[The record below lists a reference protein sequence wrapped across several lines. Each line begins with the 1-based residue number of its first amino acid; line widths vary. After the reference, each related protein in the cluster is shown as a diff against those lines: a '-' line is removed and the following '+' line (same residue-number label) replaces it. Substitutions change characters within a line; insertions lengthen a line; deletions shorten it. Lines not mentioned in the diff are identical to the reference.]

1 MLLKVVMSPLEPSVG
16 FVEQYIRLV
25 QDTDTSEL
33 AKLLEMKGVKRSE
46 HSPYLELYR
55 EQHTK
60 MSPVESSS
68 GAGAGS
74 PVTLSPAHH
83 SSGHHTPD
91 HSKIAKLEKL
101 IKNRL

>member
-1 MLLKVVMSPLEPSVG
+1 M
-16 FVEQYIRLV
+16 

-46 HSPYLELYR
+46 HSPYMELYR
-55 EQHTK
+55 EQHSK
-60 MSPVESSS
+60 MLSSGEVSSS

-74 PVTLSPAHH
+74 PFSPAHTSSSTGH
-83 SSGHHTPD
+83 STPE